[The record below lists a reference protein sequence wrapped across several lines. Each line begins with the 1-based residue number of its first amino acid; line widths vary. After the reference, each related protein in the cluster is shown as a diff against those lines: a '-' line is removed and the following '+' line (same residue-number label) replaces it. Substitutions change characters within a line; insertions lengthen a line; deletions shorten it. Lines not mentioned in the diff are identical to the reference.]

1 MHVMIGIDPHKAS
14 HTAVAIDE
22 REEELASVKVRATKR
37 QVEQL
42 LTWAERFDKRTWAV
56 ESAGGMGYLLSQQLL
71 GKGEVAV
78 DVSATLSSRVR
89 VLATGRSSKN
99 DPNDALSVAVAAL
112 RAPRLCAVSPADHA
126 EVLRLLAKRNTEIG
140 NLRNRVVCRL
150 HAMLIELA
158 PGGIAKEINASD
170 VDAFLAR
177 LRPKT
182 PVQRLRHELVT
193 ELLEELRRLDAQLKV
208 SHPDPRRRQGLWHLG
223 HRDLRCRTDH
233 RGRAHRL
240 QRRRRALCQPRR
252 LRRLQRH
259 RARRVLLRWPGH
271 PPGVRTRQPHAQPR
285 HPHGRHLPDPPD
297 RLGRPALLPAPG
309 RRGKDE
315 A

>member
-1 MHVMIGIDPHKAS
+1 MHVMIGVDPHKAS

-22 REEELASVKVRATKR
+22 REDELASVKVRATKR

-71 GKGEVAV
+71 GKGEVVV
-78 DVSATLSSRVR
+78 DVPASLSSRVR
-89 VLATGRSSKN
+89 VLAAGRSNKN

-112 RAPRLCAVSPADHA
+112 RAPRLRSVSPANHA

-158 PGGIAKEINASD
+158 PGGIAKENNASD

-177 LRPKT
+177 PRPKT
-182 PVQRLRHELVT
+182 PVQRLRRELVT

-208 SHPDPRRRQGLWHLG
+208 SHARI
-223 HRDLRCRTDH
+223 RDAVRASGTSVTDIYGVGPIIAAELIGYSGDVE
-233 RGRAHRL
+233 RFGA
-240 QRRRRALCQPRR
+240 CQP
-252 LRRLQRH
+252 L
-259 RARRVLLRWPGH
+259 
-271 PPGVRTRQPHAQPR
+271 
-285 HPHGRHLPDPPD
+285 
-297 RLGRPALLPAPG
+297 
-309 RRGKDE
+309 
-315 A
+315 